1 MGKRGQGYG
10 SEDNLLR
17 YREHRP
23 DFFDNALRRS
33 LKAPDG
39 LVEWVYPLRDLGKE
53 EYPEPEGLEFV
64 QDEKVLA
71 LWREFWPQKGKQ
83 PTWDGVAK
91 LTHQS
96 RTEWILIEAK
106 ANRPE
111 LCSSPCGA
119 KGGRRQISKAM
130 GKVKEFLNVHR
141 RFSWLGTY
149 YQYANRLAC
158 LYFLTQVAGV
168 PARLVF
174 LYFYGD
180 SFGDGTPCPGSE
192 AEWRAPIDACHLT
205 LGLAERHLLSN
216 SVAEVFLPALAK
228 QGSG

>member
-23 DFFDNALRRS
+23 DFLDNALRQS
-33 LKAPDG
+33 LKAADG
-39 LVEWVYPLRDLGKE
+39 VFKWVYPPRHLGTG
-53 EYPEPEGLEFV
+53 EYREPEGFDFV
-64 QDEKVLA
+64 QDERVLA
-71 LWREFWPQKGKQ
+71 LWRDFWPQKGKQ
-83 PTWDGVAK
+83 PTWDAVVR
-91 LTHQS
+91 LTDQS
-96 RTEWILIEAK
+96 KTEWILIEAK

-119 KGGRRQISKAM
+119 NGGRRKISKAM
-130 GKVKEFLNVHR
+130 GQVKEFLNVHH

-168 PARLVF
+168 RARLVF
-174 LYFYGD
+174 LFFYGD
-180 SFGDGTPCPGSE
+180 LFGDGTPCPGSE

-205 LGLAERHLLSN
+205 LGLPKRHCLSN

-228 QGSG
+228 QRSG